1 MEQPA
6 MADDRYAG
14 TLIGTLGIAVLEQ
27 APERMTGRM
36 PIDGRTIQPAG
47 VAHGGALISLAETLA
62 SIGTALGIN
71 ATTEICVGQEI
82 GASLLRPALF
92 GTVVEGEA
100 LLLHRGRSTAVWDVR
115 IRTAEGKLVA
125 VCRCT
130 IAIRPKS

>member
-1 MEQPA
+1 MEQPSA
-6 MADDRYAG
+6 AGDRYAG
-14 TLIGTLGIAVLEQ
+14 TLIEALGIVVLEQ

-47 VAHGGALISLAETLA
+47 IAHGGALISLAETLA
-62 SIGTALGIN
+62 SIGTALGSD
-71 ATTEICVGQEI
+71 AATEICVGQEI

-100 LLLHRGRSTAVWDVR
+100 LLLHRGRTSAVWDVR

-130 IAIRPKS
+130 IAIRPIG

>member
-1 MEQPA
+1 MDHSPD
-6 MADDRYAG
+6 ADGRYTG
-14 TLIGTLGIAVLEQ
+14 TLIDALGIVVLEQ

-62 SIGTALGIN
+62 SIGTALSID

-100 LLLHRGRSTAVWDVR
+100 LLLHRGRSSAVWDVR

-130 IAIRPKS
+130 IAIRPIR